1 MVLVELCRCP
11 RPPAPTAATA
21 AAAAPPRQPEQQ
33 QQQQPRAQP
42 PPLPQLP
49 QQQWKAPNPAKPA
62 YAATAQHVQWQ
73 AVPRDP
79 SVVLS
84 VRGVGHDDDLNP
96 DLNPGVGALG
106 RVSPAAAHELMSS
119 LEHELRLERIESTL
133 GIHALTSATIAAL
146 LRACCSVYG
155 ECERDGTRPRASGR
169 SKRPLVHTNAVAHAQ
184 WRPFS
189 LSAGGSHAAAA
200 YVPSGT

>member
-1 MVLVELCRCP
+1 VAWEYDASASAAPP
-11 RPPAPTAATA
+11 RGTLYDNTKRGPLPGLAPPAPTAATA

-33 QQQQPRAQP
+33 QQQQQPPAQP

-49 QQQWKAPNPAKPA
+49 QQQWQAPNPANPA

-79 SVVLS
+79 SVVPS

-96 DLNPGVGALG
+96 GVGAFG

-146 LRACCSVYG
+146 LRARSSVNG
-155 ECERDGTRPRASGR
+155 ECERAGTRLTRQRTEQARAKAMADWNR
-169 SKRPLVHTNAVAHAQ
+169 RC
-184 WRPFS
+184 R
-189 LSAGGSHAAAA
+189 
-200 YVPSGT
+200 

>member
-1 MVLVELCRCP
+1 MECSTHSRLPSQRHFPVDGGQRRRACASLQLPQVRRQAAAAVVLVELCRCP

-49 QQQWKAPNPAKPA
+49 QQQWQAPNPANPA

-79 SVVLS
+79 SVVPS

-96 DLNPGVGALG
+96 GVGAFG
-106 RVSPAAAHELMSS
+106 RVSPATAHELMSS

-133 GIHALTSATIAAL
+133 GIHALTSAAIAA
-146 LRACCSVYG
+146 APKG
-155 ECERDGTRPRASGR
+155 P
-169 SKRPLVHTNAVAHAQ
+169 
-184 WRPFS
+184 
-189 LSAGGSHAAAA
+189 
-200 YVPSGT
+200 